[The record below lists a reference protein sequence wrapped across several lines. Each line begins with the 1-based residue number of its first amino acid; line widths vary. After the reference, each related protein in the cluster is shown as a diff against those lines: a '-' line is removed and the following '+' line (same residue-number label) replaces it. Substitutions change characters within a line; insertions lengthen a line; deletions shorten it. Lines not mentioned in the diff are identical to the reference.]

1 MAPPEK
7 TPGIGE
13 KLTKESQMSDVSL
26 FVRKASGLVRAWSV
40 FDAFIYA
47 TFSINLITL
56 GLFIFS
62 YCYYLQGSLITG
74 VVIGAIFTVFEVI
87 VYASLISAM
96 PRAGG
101 DYVWQSRILNRAIG
115 FVLAV
120 TGWWFILWLWTPLY
134 GQMLTYEVYTPLL
147 AIAGFK
153 DSALW
158 FSTTSTGQ
166 FVGMLSVCVIVF
178 FYIAIGMKW
187 YARIQK
193 FCFFG
198 GSIGLAMVFL
208 LLLFGN
214 NETFIANFNALAP
227 RFGAQAGDV
236 YAATMQ
242 AGVDAGTVA
251 GPLFPLAIGASI
263 LLVPMLTFFN
273 LWPNWGSTLYGEV
286 RGASDY
292 KRNFMGMLWAIIVTT
307 VGAVVLFL
315 LIGKTIGWDFYKHAN
330 GAFWNSTWGY
340 TSNPPPLPIWPY
352 PALFAAFMVKSP
364 ALMFIIVLLMSLWW
378 FGWSGTLFLSS
389 TRVIF
394 AAAIDRMLPEWVS
407 KIEPRTKTPLNALL
421 LMVIPSAIISYL
433 YAFKVFNFQTLAL
446 DATVVIAITFL
457 GSTIAGIVMPWRAKD
472 VFDGSP
478 IAKYKVPAWL
488 GWLVTAIYT
497 LFSVYLIY
505 LSFKDAWT
513 ILSGL
518 GALGA
523 NGLTWFVVIILS
535 LLTIINAVILVWI
548 LVQVVNGVTSSKA
561 MPLVTMAGLIF
572 LGFLDWLLV
581 VWFWDPN
588 TSDGFPLYAIG
599 WSNVSSMIFMFI
611 NYIVAAAIY
620 FGFSAY
626 RRRQGIQIEKV
637 YKEIPV
643 E

>member
-1 MAPPEK
+1 
-7 TPGIGE
+7 
-13 KLTKESQMSDVSL
+13 MSDVSL

-62 YCYYLQGSLITG
+62 YCYYLGGSLITG
-74 VVIGAIFTVFEVI
+74 VVVGAIFTVFEVI

-101 DYVWQSRILNRAIG
+101 DYVWQSRILNRAVG
-115 FVLAV
+115 FVLTV

-153 DSALW
+153 DAALW
-158 FSTTSTGQ
+158 FTTTSTGQ
-166 FVGMLSVCVIVF
+166 FVGMLSVCLIVF
-178 FYIAIGMKW
+178 IYIAVGMKW
-187 YARIQK
+187 YARVQK
-193 FCFFG
+193 FCFWG
-198 GSIGLAMVFL
+198 GLAGLAIVFG

-214 NETFIANFNALAP
+214 NATFIANFNALAP
-227 RFGAQAGDV
+227 RFGAAVGDT
-236 YAATMQ
+236 YAATLQ
-242 AGVDAGTVA
+242 AGADAGTVA
-251 GPLFPLAIGASI
+251 GPLFPLALGASI
-263 LLVPMLTFFN
+263 FLVPMLTFFN

-292 KRNFMGMLWAIIVTT
+292 KRNLSGMLWAIIVTT
-307 VGAVVLFL
+307 VGAVLFFL
-315 LIGKTIGWDFYKHAN
+315 LIGKTIGWDFYNKAN
-330 GAFWNSTWGY
+330 GAFWNWGFGY
-340 TSNPPPLPIWPY
+340 TTTNPPLPIWPY

-407 KIEPRTKTPLNALL
+407 KIESRTKTPINALL

-433 YAFKVFNFQTLAL
+433 YAFKVLNFQTLAL

-472 VFDGSP
+472 IFDGSP
-478 IAKYKVPAWL
+478 ISRYKVPSWL
-488 GWLVTAIYT
+488 GWIVSIVFAA
-497 LFSVYLIY
+497 FAVYLIY
-505 LSFKDAWT
+505 TSFKYAWA
-513 ILSGL
+513 IIGGL
-518 GALGA
+518 GALGSS
-523 NGLTWFVVIILS
+523 GLTWFVVIVLG
-535 LLTIINAVILVWI
+535 LLTIFNAVILVWI
-548 LVQVVNGVTSSKA
+548 LYQVVKGTISSKA
-561 MPLVTMAGLIF
+561 MPLITMAGLIF

-581 VWFWDPN
+581 VWFWDP
-588 TSDGFPLYAIG
+588 TTADGTATYAIG
-599 WSNVSSMIFMFI
+599 WSNVSSMVFMMI
-611 NYIVAAAIY
+611 NYLVAAGIY

-626 RRRQGIQIEKV
+626 RRRQGIAIEKV
-637 YKEIPV
+637 YQEIPV

>member
-1 MAPPEK
+1 
-7 TPGIGE
+7 
-13 KLTKESQMSDVSL
+13 MSDVSL

-62 YCYYLQGSLITG
+62 YCYYLQGSLISG

-101 DYVWQSRILNRAIG
+101 DYVWQSRILGRLIG

-153 DSALW
+153 DAALW
-158 FSTTSTGQ
+158 FTTTSQGQ
-166 FVGMLSVCVIVF
+166 FVGMLSVCLIVF
-178 FYIAIGMKW
+178 IYIAVGMKW
-187 YARIQK
+187 YARVQK
-193 FCFFG
+193 FCFWGGLVGLVIVFG
-198 GSIGLAMVFL
+198 
-208 LLLFGN
+208 LLLFGSHD
-214 NETFIANFNALAP
+214 TFVANYNAIAP
-227 RFGAQAGDV
+227 TFGATSGDV
-236 YAATMQ
+236 YSATMQ
-242 AGVDAGTVA
+242 AGTDAGTVA
-251 GPLFPLAIGASI
+251 GPLFPLAIGASL

-292 KRNFMGMLWAIIVTT
+292 KRNFLGMFMAIVVTT
-307 VGAVVLFL
+307 VGAVIFFL
-315 LIGKTIGWDFYKHAN
+315 LIGKTIGWDFYNNSN
-330 GAFWNSTWGY
+330 GAFWNWGFGY
-340 TSNPPPLPIWPY
+340 TTTPPPLPIWPY
-352 PALFAAFMVKSP
+352 PALFATFMVKSP
-364 ALMFIIVLLMSLWW
+364 ALMFIVVLLMSLWW

-407 KIEPRTKTPLNALL
+407 KIEPRTKTPIFALL
-421 LMVIPSAIISYL
+421 LMVIPAAIISYL
-433 YAFKVFNFQTLAL
+433 YAFKIFNFNTLAL

-472 VFDGSP
+472 VYDGSP

-488 GWLVTAIYT
+488 GWIVTIIFAG
-497 LFSVYLIY
+497 FSVYLIY
-505 LSFKDAWT
+505 ISLKYGWT
-513 ILSGL
+513 ILSGI
-518 GALGA
+518 GALGPSA
-523 NGLTWFVVIILS
+523 TTWIVVILLSIL
-535 LLTIINAVILVWI
+535 TVVNAAVLIWI
-548 LVQVVNGVTSSKA
+548 FLQVVKGILSSKA
-561 MPLVTMAGLIF
+561 MPVVTLAGLIF

-588 TSDGFPLYAIG
+588 VLPEALPAVGTYAIG
-599 WSNVSSMIFMFI
+599 WSNVNSMIFMVL

-637 YKEIPV
+637 YQEIPV

>member
-1 MAPPEK
+1 
-7 TPGIGE
+7 
-13 KLTKESQMSDVSL
+13 MSDVSL

-40 FDAFIYA
+40 FDSFIYA

-115 FVLAV
+115 FILAV

-134 GQMLTYEVYTPLL
+134 GQILTYQVYTPLL

-153 DSALW
+153 DAALW
-158 FSTTSTGQ
+158 FTTTSAGQ
-166 FVGMLSVCVIVF
+166 FIGMLSVCVIVF
-178 FYIAIGMKW
+178 FYIGIGMKW
-187 YARIQK
+187 YARVQK
-193 FCFFG
+193 FCFWG
-198 GSIGLAMVFL
+198 GTIGLAMVFL

-214 NETFIANFNALAP
+214 NATFIENFNAMAP
-227 RFGAQAGDV
+227 TFGAQPGDV
-236 YAATMQ
+236 YAQTMQ

-251 GPLFPLAIGASI
+251 GPLFPLAIGASM

-292 KRNFMGMLWAIIVTT
+292 KRNFMGMFVAIVVTT
-307 VGAVVLFL
+307 VGAIVFFL
-315 LIGKTIGWDFYKHAN
+315 LISKTLGWDFYNNAN

-340 TSNPPPLPIWPY
+340 TDVPPPLPIWPY
-352 PALFAAFMVKSP
+352 PALFATFMVKSP

-407 KIEPRTKTPLNALL
+407 KIEPRTKTPIYALL

-433 YAFKVFNFQTLAL
+433 YAYKIFNFQTLAL

-457 GSTIAGIVMPWRAKD
+457 GSTIAGIILPWRAKD

-478 IAKYKVPAWL
+478 IAKYTVSAWL
-488 GWLVTAIYT
+488 GWIVTGLYAVFSIYI
-497 LFSVYLIY
+497 IY

-518 GALGA
+518 GALNA
-523 NGLTWFVVIILS
+523 DAATWFVVILLGI
-535 LLTIINAVILVWI
+535 LTIINAVILAWI
-548 LVQVVNGVTSSKA
+548 FLQVVKGINSSKA
-561 MPLVTMAGLIF
+561 MPLVTLAGLIF

-588 TSDGFPLYAIG
+588 ILPEALPAVGTYAIG
-599 WSNVSSMIFMFI
+599 WSNVNSMIFMLL
-611 NYIVAAAIY
+611 NYILAAAIY
-620 FGFSAY
+620 FGFSYY
-626 RRRQGIQIEKV
+626 RRKQGIQIEKV

>member
-1 MAPPEK
+1 
-7 TPGIGE
+7 
-13 KLTKESQMSDVSL
+13 MSDVSL

-74 VVIGAIFTVFEVI
+74 VVIGAIFTIFEVI

-101 DYVWQSRILNRAIG
+101 DYVWQSRVLGRLIG

-153 DSALW
+153 DAALW
-158 FSTTSTGQ
+158 FTTTSQGQ
-166 FVGMLSVCVIVF
+166 FVGMLSVCLIVF
-178 FYIAIGMKW
+178 IYIAVGMKW
-187 YARIQK
+187 YARVQK
-193 FCFFG
+193 FCFWGGLVGLVIVFG
-198 GSIGLAMVFL
+198 
-208 LLLFGN
+208 LLLFGSHD
-214 NETFIANFNALAP
+214 TFVANYNAMAP
-227 RFGAQAGDV
+227 TFGATSGDV
-236 YAATMQ
+236 YSATIQ
-242 AGVDAGTVA
+242 AGTDAGTVA
-251 GPLFPLAIGASI
+251 GPLFPLAIGASL

-292 KRNFMGMLWAIIVTT
+292 KRNFLGMFMAIVVTT
-307 VGAVVLFL
+307 VGAVIFFL
-315 LIGKTIGWDFYKHAN
+315 LIGKTIGWDFYNNSN
-330 GAFWNSTWGY
+330 GAFWNWGFGY
-340 TSNPPPLPIWPY
+340 TTTPPPLPIWPY
-352 PALFAAFMVKSP
+352 PALFATFMVKSP
-364 ALMFIIVLLMSLWW
+364 ALMFIVVLLMSLWW

-407 KIEPRTKTPLNALL
+407 KIEPRTKTPIFALL
-421 LMVIPSAIISYL
+421 LMVIPAAIISYL
-433 YAFKVFNFQTLAL
+433 YAFKIFNFNTLAL

-472 VFDGSP
+472 VYDGSP

-488 GWLVTAIYT
+488 GWIVTIIFAG
-497 LFSVYLIY
+497 FSVYLIY
-505 LSFKDAWT
+505 ISLKYGWT
-513 ILSGL
+513 ILSGI
-518 GALGA
+518 GALGPSA
-523 NGLTWFVVIILS
+523 TTWIVVILLSIL
-535 LLTIINAVILVWI
+535 TVVNAAVLIWI
-548 LVQVVNGVTSSKA
+548 FLQVVKGILSSKA
-561 MPLVTMAGLIF
+561 MPVVTLAGLIF

-588 TSDGFPLYAIG
+588 VLPEALPAVGTYAIG
-599 WSNVSSMIFMFI
+599 WSNVNSMIFMVL

-637 YKEIPV
+637 YQEIPV

>member
-1 MAPPEK
+1 
-7 TPGIGE
+7 
-13 KLTKESQMSDVSL
+13 MSDVSL

-62 YCYYLQGSLITG
+62 YCYYLGGSLITG

-115 FVLAV
+115 FILSV

-147 AIAGFK
+147 AIAGLK
-153 DSALW
+153 DAALW
-158 FSTTSTGQ
+158 FTTTSAGQ

-178 FYIAIGMKW
+178 IYIALGMKW

-193 FCFFG
+193 FCFWG
-198 GSIGLAMVFL
+198 GVVGLAIVFF

-214 NETFIANFNALAP
+214 NATFISNFNELAP
-227 RFGAQAGDV
+227 RFGAQAGDT

-242 AGVDAGTVA
+242 AGAEAGTVA

-263 LLVPMLTFFN
+263 MLVPMLTFFN

-292 KRNFMGMLWAIIVTT
+292 KRNLKGMLWAIIVTT
-307 VGAVVLFL
+307 VGAILFFL
-315 LIGKTIGWDFYKHAN
+315 LIGKTIGWDFYNLAN
-330 GAFWNSTWGY
+330 GAFWNYTWGY
-340 TSNPPPLPIWPY
+340 TTTPSPLPIWPY
-352 PALFAAFMVKSP
+352 PALFAAFMAKSP
-364 ALMFIIVLLMSLWW
+364 FLMFIIVLLMSLWW

-407 KIEPRTKTPLNALL
+407 RIEPRTKTPINALL

-472 VFDGSP
+472 VFEGSP
-478 IAKYKVPAWL
+478 IAKYKVPGWL
-488 GWLVTAIYT
+488 GWIVTA
-497 LFSVYLIY
+497 LFTVFAVYLIY
-505 LSFKDAWT
+505 LSFKDAWV
-513 ILSGL
+513 IISGL

-523 NGLTWFVVIILS
+523 NGLTWFVVIVLG
-535 LLTIINAVILVWI
+535 LLTIINAAVLIWI
-548 LVQVVNGVTSSKA
+548 LYQVVKGTIKSKV
-561 MPLVTMAGLIF
+561 MPLVTLAGLVF

-588 TSDGFPLYAIG
+588 VLPEALPAVGTYAIG
-599 WSNVSSMIFMFI
+599 WSNVSSMLFMFI
-611 NYIVAAAIY
+611 NYLVAAAIY

-626 RRRQGIQIEKV
+626 RRRQGIAIEKV

>member
-1 MAPPEK
+1 
-7 TPGIGE
+7 
-13 KLTKESQMSDVSL
+13 MSDVSL

-62 YCYYLQGSLITG
+62 YCYYLQGSLISG
-74 VVIGAIFTVFEVI
+74 VIIGAIFTVFEVI

-101 DYVWQSRILNRAIG
+101 DYVWQSRILGRWIG

-134 GQMLTYEVYTPLL
+134 GQMLTYQVYTPLL

-153 DSALW
+153 DAALW
-158 FSTTSTGQ
+158 FTTTSQGQ
-166 FVGMLSVCVIVF
+166 FVGMLSVCLIVF
-178 FYIAIGMKW
+178 IYIAVGMKW
-187 YARIQK
+187 YARVQK
-193 FCFFG
+193 FCFWG
-198 GSIGLAMVFL
+198 GLLGLAIVFG

-214 NETFIANFNALAP
+214 HETFVTNYNAMAP
-227 RFGAQAGDV
+227 TFGATEGDV
-236 YAATMQ
+236 YSATMQ

-251 GPLFPLAIGASI
+251 GPLFPLAIGASL

-292 KRNFMGMLWAIIVTT
+292 KRNFMGMFLAIIVTT
-307 VGAVVLFL
+307 VGAVIFFL
-315 LIGKTIGWDFYKHAN
+315 LIGKTIGWEFYNNSN
-330 GAFWNSTWGY
+330 GAFWNWGFGF
-340 TSNPPPLPIWPY
+340 TTTPPPLPIWPY
-352 PALFAAFMVKSP
+352 PALFATFMVKSP
-364 ALMFIIVLLMSLWW
+364 ALMFIIILLMSLWW

-407 KIEPRTKTPLNALL
+407 KIEPRTKTPIFALL
-421 LMVIPSAIISYL
+421 LMVIPAAIVSYL
-433 YAFKVFNFQTLAL
+433 YAFKILNFNTFTL

-457 GSTIAGIVMPWRAKD
+457 GSTIAGIIMPWKAKD

-478 IAKYKVPAWL
+478 IAKYKVSSWI
-488 GWLVTAIYT
+488 GWIVTLIYGV
-497 LFSVYLIY
+497 FSIYLIY
-505 LSFKDAWT
+505 ISFKYAWN

-518 GALGA
+518 GALGPD
-523 NGLTWFVVIILS
+523 GKTWFVVILLSIL
-535 LLTIINAVILVWI
+535 TVINAIILIWIMLQVIRGI
-548 LVQVVNGVTSSKA
+548 SSSKA

-572 LGFLDWLLV
+572 LGFLDWLLIK
-581 VWFWDPN
+581 WFWDPN
-588 TSDGFPLYAIG
+588 VLPEALPAVGTYAIG
-599 WSNVSSMIFMFI
+599 WSNVNSMIFMLF
-611 NYIVAAAIY
+611 NYVLAAAIY